1 MHSFF
6 KHNKNN
12 VLSIFSVLILSFTA
26 IFALQ
31 GCGSSGDDA
40 VAVVIDADPTG
51 YYTGAAD
58 VKDDSDLDL
67 RIDDLQGMI
76 NGSRF
81 MVMSVANTLL
91 YDGTIIDVTAND
103 FTANVTIY
111 KDAEFASATTMTG
124 TITEGSQITGTIA
137 GTGAFNGTFTIV
149 FAQSNSEPSA
159 ISKVEN
165 ALGEVWSG
173 QIQPAPDTPQ
183 LFAIDNVGNITDVDA
198 PTGVFGGCTI
208 TGASTISPIPNTRL
222 FNVSL
227 EFGFCTAAGPIY
239 TGLATTKSVVS
250 ADDVLVFTY
259 ADGTLAASADYVLVP
274 DPLP

>member
-12 VLSIFSVLILSFTA
+12 ALSIFSALIWSFTV

-40 VAVVIDADPTG
+40 VVVVVDADPTG

-58 VKDDSDLDL
+58 VKDGGNLDL
-67 RIDDLQGMI
+67 HIDDLQGMI

-91 YDGTIIDVTAND
+91 YDGTITDVTAND

-124 TITEGSQITGTIA
+124 TITEGSKITGTIA

-149 FAQSNSEPSA
+149 FAQSNSVPSA

-165 ALGEVWSG
+165 TPGVVWSG
-173 QIQPAPDTPQ
+173 QIGPTTDQQ
-183 LFAIDNVGNITDVDA
+183 FSIDGSGALIDISA
-198 PTGVFGGCTI
+198 PTDGVFIFCGLGI
-208 TGASTISPIPNTRL
+208 DIDTGTISAIANTRL
-222 FNVSL
+222 YDVSL
-227 EFGFCTAAGPIY
+227 KLIECDDPNVDGSY
-239 TGLATTKSVVS
+239 TGLATTKGT
-250 ADDVLVFTY
+250 DNILVFAY
-259 ADGTLAASADYVLVP
+259 SDGAFAALADYTLVT
-274 DPLP
+274 LP

>member
-12 VLSIFSVLILSFTA
+12 ALSIFSALIWSFTV

-40 VAVVIDADPTG
+40 VVVVVDADPTG

-58 VKDDSDLDL
+58 VKDSSNLDL
-67 RIDDLQGMI
+67 HIDDLQGMI
-76 NGSRF
+76 NGTRF

-91 YDGTIIDVTAND
+91 YDGTITDVTAND

-111 KDAEFASATTMTG
+111 KDLLVVSTTTMSG
-124 TITEGSQITGTIA
+124 TITEGSQITGTII
-137 GTGAFNGTFTIV
+137 GTSAFNGTFTIV

-165 ALGEVWSG
+165 TPGVFWSG

-183 LFAIDNVGNITDVDA
+183 LFAIDSIGNITDIDA

-222 FNVSL
+222 YNVSL
-227 EFGFCTAAGPIY
+227 EFIGCSATGSIF
-239 TGLATTKSVVS
+239 TGLATTKDVGS

-259 ADGTLAASADYVLVP
+259 ADGTLAASADYVL
-274 DPLP
+274 DMF